1 MQVKHAFTHPGRYEV
16 QATVTGLDASTNRK
30 SVMVAISGEVP
41 TRFEPAAKMRAEH

>member
-1 MQVKHAFTHPGRYEV
+1 V

-41 TRFEPAAKMRAEH
+41 TRFEPAAKVRAELDVFNAAHRN